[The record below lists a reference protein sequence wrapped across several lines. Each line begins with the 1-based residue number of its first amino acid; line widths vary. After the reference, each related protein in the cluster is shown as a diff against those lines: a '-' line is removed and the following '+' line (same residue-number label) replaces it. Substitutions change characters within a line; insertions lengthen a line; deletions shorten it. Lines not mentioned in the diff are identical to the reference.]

1 MSDKLRIV
9 IDTNVLVSAL
19 WSESGIPAEILKQIP
34 ENVLPCLNEA
44 ILEEYKEVL
53 NRPKFNFSTIKKEL
67 LLEKLKEFSE
77 IVVPEKSRVAIIDES
92 DRIFYDTAIAAKA
105 FLITGNLKHYPTEP
119 HIIAP
124 KEFLKELCNDS

>member
-1 MSDKLRIV
+1 MSDKLKVV

-19 WSESGIPAEILKQIP
+19 WSESGIPAEILKQTP

-53 NRPKFNFSTIKKEL
+53 NRPKFNFSTIKKEQFL
-67 LLEKLKEFSE
+67 KMLKEFSE
-77 IVVPEKSRVAIIDES
+77 IVIPEKSCFAMIDES
-92 DRIFYDTAIAAKA
+92 DRIFYDTAIAAEA
-105 FLITGNLKHYPTEP
+105 FLITGNLKHYPVEP

-124 KEFLKELCNDS
+124 NEFLKKL